1 MLARRVAQQPV
12 RAEQEGEHQAAGG
25 DELEEP
31 PPCVFG
37 VRQVGGALHQLGA
50 AEEVTELDDDE
61 DEKQQIDETQ
71 RGANGDDPER
81 QRLSVRCGRRRPSDQ
96 RAPEV
101 PGGEGRPECGK
112 RQV

>member
-1 MLARRVAQQPV
+1 ASPRRAATGAPGRWRRRARRTP
-12 RAEQEGEHQAAGG
+12 AARIRRTSG
-25 DELEEP
+25 
-31 PPCVFG
+31 
-37 VRQVGGALHQLGA
+37 RWRLHQLGA

-71 RGANGDDPER
+71 RGADRDDPEG
-81 QRLSVRCGRRRPSDQ
+81 QRLSVRRRGRRRPSDQ

-101 PGGEGRPECGK
+101 AGGEGRPECGE